1 MNYQKFKELILE
13 ICDQSI
19 DDDYCGA
26 VKLNKLLFFVDLK
39 SYAKL
44 GRSISGQ
51 KYQKLKLGP
60 VPMQILPV
68 LKDMENNG
76 DIQRTSKM
84 VHGYEQQKTIPTRKS
99 NTAVFDRDEL
109 SVINE
114 TIKCFKKANSR
125 DISEKSHEFIGWEL
139 AQINEVIPLETVFIS
154 TRKLTKREREYSL
167 KLTGLPEYKE
177 LYA

>member
-26 VKLNKLLFFVDLK
+26 VKLNKLLFFIDLK

-68 LKDMENNG
+68 LKDMENDG
-76 DIQRTSKM
+76 DIQRTNKK
-84 VHGYEQQKTIPTRKS
+84 VHGYEQQKTIPIRKS
-99 NTAVFDRDEL
+99 NTTVFDEAEL
-109 SVINE
+109 MIINE
-114 TIKCFKKANSR
+114 TVEYFKKTNGK
-125 DISEKSHEFIGWEL
+125 DISEKSHGFIGWEL
-139 AQINEVIPLETVFIS
+139 AQMNEVIPLETIFIS
-154 TRKLTKREREYSL
+154 TRKLTKKEREYSF

>member
-51 KYQKLKLGP
+51 KYQKLKMGP

-76 DIQRTSKM
+76 DIQRTSKII
-84 VHGYEQQKTIPTRKS
+84 HGYEQQKTMPIRKS
-99 NTAVFDRDEL
+99 DTTVFDRNEL
-109 SVINE
+109 AIINE
-114 TIKCFKKANSR
+114 TIKCFKKTNGK

-139 AQINEVIPLETVFIS
+139 ARINEVIPLETVFIS
-154 TRKLTKREREYSL
+154 TRELTKEEKGYSL
-167 KLTGLPEYKE
+167 GLTELPEYKE
-177 LYA
+177 IYA

>member
-13 ICDQSI
+13 ICNQST

-26 VKLNKLLFFVDLK
+26 VKLNKLLFFIDLK

-84 VHGYEQQKTIPTRKS
+84 VHGYEQQKTVPLRKA
-99 NTAVFDRDEL
+99 NVTLFDESEL
-109 SVINE
+109 QIISDVTE
-114 TIKCFKKANSR
+114 DFKKTNGK
-125 DISEKSHEFIGWEL
+125 DISERSHGFIGWEL
-139 AQINEVIPLETVFIS
+139 AQMNEVIPLETVFIS
-154 TRKLTKREREYSL
+154 TRELTKKEKEYSL